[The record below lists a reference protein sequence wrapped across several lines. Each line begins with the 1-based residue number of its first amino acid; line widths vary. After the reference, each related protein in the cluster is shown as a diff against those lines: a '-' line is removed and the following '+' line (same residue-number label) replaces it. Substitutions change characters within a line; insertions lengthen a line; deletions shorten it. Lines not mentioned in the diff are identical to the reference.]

1 MTTMLKVDLGHLAR
15 QHRVRID
22 DDVPADDALWEA
34 LPWRFDGPVALRLD
48 VQQAGGDVVVR
59 GTVQGKAELTC
70 RRCLTPVH
78 HEMDEDLTFL
88 YRSGVQPVEAE
99 AEEVYPLPERGGE
112 LDLTQAIREHVLL
125 AVPEFVAC
133 DEACRGF
140 CPRCGANLNETSCE
154 CRMEEEDPRWA
165 ALRRLRSE

>member
-1 MTTMLKVDLGHLAR
+1 MLKVDLGHLAR

-22 DDVPADDALWEA
+22 ADVPVDDPLWST
-34 LPWRFDGPVALRLD
+34 LSWRFAEPVALHLE
-48 VQQAGGDVVVR
+48 VQQAGADVLVR
-59 GTVQGKAELTC
+59 GNVQALAELSC
-70 RRCLTPVH
+70 RRCLTPVM
-78 HEMDEDLTFL
+78 HEVDEDLTFL

-99 AEEVYPLPERGGE
+99 AEEVYPLPERGE
-112 LDLTQAIREHVLL
+112 LDLTQAIREHVVLS
-125 AVPEFVAC
+125 VPEFVAC

-140 CPRCGANLNETSCE
+140 CPRCGANLNETTCD